1 MAFDVARIRGLF
13 PALGDGWIHLDGS
26 AGMLVPEQVA
36 SAVSTAMRAPVSAP
50 GGGFPASQR
59 AESIVAAARRAV
71 ADLTGADPDAV
82 VLGPNAPALLSR
94 LADTLADTWTLGDE
108 VVVSRLDEP
117 ANTDPWLR
125 AMKRIGGNVRW
136 SEIDIE
142 TCELPAWQYEQL
154 VGSRTKAVSVTA
166 ASGSV
171 GTRPDVSTIAEIA
184 KKVGALVVVDATY
197 AAPFVPLDIAELGV
211 DVLVLS
217 AQAWGGPAVGALVF
231 RDRELLDR
239 IPSIALDPHATGPER
254 LELGPHAYPLLAGLV
269 ASVDYLADL
278 DDAAA
283 GSRRD
288 RLLTSLGSAKSYH
301 VGLLA
306 QLSTELR
313 SLPHVMLIGDAARRI
328 PTLAFTVA
336 DRKAADVVRHLASR
350 NVCAF
355 ADDGTT
361 GVFAALGVGEVGG
374 AVRIGLAH
382 YSNVFEV
389 NQLVQVLEEL
399 V

>member
-1 MAFDVARIRGLF
+1 M
-13 PALGDGWIHLDGS
+13 GDGWIHLDGS

-36 SAVSTAMRAPVSAP
+36 SAVSTAMRAPVS
-50 GGGFPASQR
+50 
-59 AESIVAAARRAV
+59 
-71 ADLTGADPDAV
+71 
-82 VLGPNAPALLSR
+82 ALLSR

-336 DRKAADVVRHLASR
+336 DRKAADVARHLASR